1 MNEAHQR
8 YRHFLETLTAKRLDR
23 LAEIVDADVRFV
35 DPFNDVR
42 GADEMARVFQHM
54 FDNVSDVQF
63 SVRHM
68 SSDGLTCLMDW
79 HFKGRL
85 RGSNWAFD
93 GASVIQFG
101 NDGRVRSHV
110 DYWDAAQNFYE
121 RIPFIGRLLAAVRQ
135 QIAIR

>member
-8 YRHFLETLTAKRLDR
+8 YRRFLETLTAERLDQ
-23 LAEIVDADVRFV
+23 LVEIVDTDVRFV

-42 GADEMARVFQHM
+42 GVEEMARVFQHM
-54 FDNVSDVQF
+54 FDTISDVQF

-68 SSDGLTCLMDW
+68 SSDGPTCLMDW

-85 RGSNWAFD
+85 RGSKWAVD

-101 NDGRVRSHV
+101 KNSRVVSHV

-121 RIPFIGRLLAAVRQ
+121 RLPFIGWLLGLIRRR
-135 QIAIR
+135 IAIH